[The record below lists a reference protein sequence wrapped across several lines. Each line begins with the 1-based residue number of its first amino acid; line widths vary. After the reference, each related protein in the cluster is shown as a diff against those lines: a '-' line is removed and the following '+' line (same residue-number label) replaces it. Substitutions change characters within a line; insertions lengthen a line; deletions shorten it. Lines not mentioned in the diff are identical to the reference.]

1 MGRSYNNENSSGES
15 FRVWGTVSDDVCS
28 YYNQNYICQGK
39 FKTTYV
45 KVSFL
50 IYINSI
56 TTYIDI

>member
-1 MGRSYNNENSSGES
+1 MGRSYNNENRSGES
-15 FRVWGTVSDDVCS
+15 FTVQGSVSDDVCS